1 MERRRQARGERRMA
15 EILDAAAD
23 AFAELGYEKAS
34 TNAIAARAGIS
45 PGSLYQFFP
54 SKEAV
59 ARALAD
65 RFVADMRAAHAAAF
79 ADADL
84 AGMDLGEL
92 LDRVV
97 DPLVAFNLANP
108 GFKALFA
115 RPDMPSALA
124 ESSQPIQ
131 AAMLGQVESILD
143 ARVPG
148 QAPADRAR
156 SARVLGPRLPGH
168 DAARGGGAGGGAPGR
183 DRRAQEGAGGLS
195 DVVQR
200 VGALVRRRHTR
211 TSRTASRAARRPP
224 GHPHRRPLGL
234 HGHRGRGGHGAES
247 VAQTNGRRR
256 SPARAAQE
264 TTARRFRPGAGLF
277 TSMVTLNVTVSP
289 ALSGWVQP
297 TRPPAALPE
306 GDEETSVRPGPTV
319 WLMSRDFASP
329 APVLVTVVVYVS
341 RCPCPIASRPPSTAM
356 VSWAFGFACAAGCRD
371 QQHGD
376 YSRGIS
382 PKRHGPPRGRRKDI
396 PPAIL
401 RH

>member
-65 RFVADMRAAHAAAF
+65 RFVTDMRAAHASAF
-79 ADADL
+79 GGADV

-92 LDRVV
+92 LDLVV

-148 QAPADRAR
+148 LAPADRAR
-156 SARVLGPRLPGH
+156 SARVLVRVFQAMTPLV
-168 DAARGGGAGGGAPGR
+168 AAAPEEERPAEIAELKRVLGGYLTS
-183 DRRAQEGAGGLS
+183 LS
-195 DVVQR
+195 
-200 VGALVRRRHTR
+200 A
-211 TSRTASRAARRPP
+211 
-224 GHPHRRPLGL
+224 
-234 HGHRGRGGHGAES
+234 
-247 VAQTNGRRR
+247 
-256 SPARAAQE
+256 
-264 TTARRFRPGAGLF
+264 
-277 TSMVTLNVTVSP
+277 
-289 ALSGWVQP
+289 
-297 TRPPAALPE
+297 
-306 GDEETSVRPGPTV
+306 
-319 WLMSRDFASP
+319 
-329 APVLVTVVVYVS
+329 
-341 RCPCPIASRPPSTAM
+341 
-356 VSWAFGFACAAGCRD
+356 
-371 QQHGD
+371 
-376 YSRGIS
+376 
-382 PKRHGPPRGRRKDI
+382 
-396 PPAIL
+396 
-401 RH
+401 